1 MRAVLRGQEK
11 ELEEQGYMEKKACGC
26 GGCLLLVGSSQRK
39 LGKLVNW
46 ICHGYTR
53 EFSNVICLCRLER
66 RVESHS
72 NASKVG
78 LRSWLSV
85 VAET

>member
-1 MRAVLRGQEK
+1 MRGQEE
-11 ELEEQGYMEKKACGC
+11 ELEGQDYREKGCGC
-26 GGCLLLVGSSQRK
+26 CGYSLLVGSSQRK
-39 LGKLVNW
+39 LVELVDY
-46 ICHGYTR
+46 IYHGYTV